1 MSLRDSSKNGQI
13 ELKSRVSA
21 TPYDQGTTVAGNLF
35 LRQPE
40 ANYADLLKKLLKNAP
55 SNI

>member
-1 MSLRDSSKNGQI
+1 MSLRYSSKNGQI

-40 ANYADLLKKLLKNAP
+40 AN
-55 SNI
+55 